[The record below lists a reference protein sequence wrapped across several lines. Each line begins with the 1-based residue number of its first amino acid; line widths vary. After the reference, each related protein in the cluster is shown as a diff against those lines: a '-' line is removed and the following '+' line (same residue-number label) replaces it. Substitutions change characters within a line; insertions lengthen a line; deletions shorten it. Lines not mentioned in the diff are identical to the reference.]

1 MWWDRKYRN
10 LFSFIFPLPIG
21 RSDLS
26 HCLCVSTGTPDVCEL
41 ERVHQHCHCLLILHS
56 HRSAEVRFHFSG
68 VIGKILPTEYG
79 ANPRAISYCTKQ
91 EFCICLCYQH
101 CSGFAHTCTAGAET
115 PAPPAPPKA
124 LSTLHSAT
132 GNGVKAAQPPAPGG
146 RGVMDPG
153 AGPGAGAVPGS
164 TPNTL
169 HPCSL
174 QQAGGTPLCLPH
186 PRVFTQQQN
195 QLGSG

>member
-1 MWWDRKYRN
+1 MWRDRKYRN

-41 ERVHQHCHCLLILHS
+41 ERLHQHCHCLLILHS

-68 VIGKILPTEYG
+68 VIGKFLPTEYG

-101 CSGFAHTCTAGAET
+101 CSGFAHTCTAVAET

-124 LSTLHSAT
+124 LSTSTVQL
-132 GNGVKAAQPPAPGG
+132 
-146 RGVMDPG
+146 VM
-153 AGPGAGAVPGS
+153 V
-164 TPNTL
+164 
-169 HPCSL
+169 
-174 QQAGGTPLCLPH
+174 
-186 PRVFTQQQN
+186 
-195 QLGSG
+195 

>member
-26 HCLCVSTGTPDVCEL
+26 HCLCISTGTPDVCEL

-56 HRSAEVRFHFSG
+56 RRSAGVRFHFSG
-68 VIGKILPTEYG
+68 VIGKFLPTEYG

-101 CSGFAHTCTAGAET
+101 CSGFAHTCTAVAET

-124 LSTLHSAT
+124 LSTSTVQLVMVWKLLNHQHLVGEVWWT
-132 GNGVKAAQPPAPGG
+132 LGQDLELELYQAAPRTHYIPAPFSKLEAPHCACLT
-146 RGVMDPG
+146 RG
-153 AGPGAGAVPGS
+153 
-164 TPNTL
+164 
-169 HPCSL
+169 CSHSSR
-174 QQAGGTPLCLPH
+174 T
-186 PRVFTQQQN
+186 
-195 QLGSG
+195 S